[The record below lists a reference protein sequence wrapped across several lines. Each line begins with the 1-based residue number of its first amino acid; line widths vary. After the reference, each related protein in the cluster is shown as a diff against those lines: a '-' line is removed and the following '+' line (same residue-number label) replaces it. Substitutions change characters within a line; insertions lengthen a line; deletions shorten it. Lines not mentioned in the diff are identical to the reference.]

1 MQISLAH
8 QVALVT
14 GASSGLGAASAR
26 ALAAAG
32 ASVVINLSS
41 VSGLCQGRTPLL
53 KTAEFI
59 AIGAGM
65 P

>member
-1 MQISLAH
+1 LTSF
-8 QVALVT
+8 T
-14 GASSGLGAASAR
+14 
-26 ALAAAG
+26 
-32 ASVVINLSS
+32 VVRLSS

-59 AIGAGM
+59 AIEANM